1 MLNGVTQV
9 SHAGAEFEL
18 LSQVVSPGLSSDGA
32 ASTCGSKGGSG
43 RLGKKRATSD
53 PTYESQIQALNG
65 LASGLYKSV
74 SAALVV
80 LLESHEKG
88 L

>member
-1 MLNGVTQV
+1 
-9 SHAGAEFEL
+9 
-18 LSQVVSPGLSSDGA
+18 
-32 ASTCGSKGGSG
+32 
-43 RLGKKRATSD
+43 
-53 PTYESQIQALNG
+53 LNG

-80 LLESHEKG
+80 LLESREKG

>member
-1 MLNGVTQV
+1 M
-9 SHAGAEFEL
+9 A
-18 LSQVVSPGLSSDGA
+18 P
-32 ASTCGSKGGSG
+32 
-43 RLGKKRATSD
+43 

-65 LASGLYKSV
+65 LASGPYKSV